1 MQLALAPILRY
12 RRYLAERN
20 EIRPPDGGGYCKVDK
35 VPPPRVFECAV
46 GGAAKGKDGGPS
58 RLPQVDQLVI
68 ASSYNENMDLLKN
81 KMLQWPRRK
90 KMQRNKAASS
100 MDDPFDGDL
109 DVPDYDE
116 IERELFE
123 SEDEDEPV
131 DREPAVDEEPDPP
144 ADDVE
149 CLSSSEVEQVQLV
162 CILFDDKLICESAL
176 LPCPSNNIL
185 HPCGVPMRPVT
196 MSAAEKL
203 EELQK
208 LSATWGDMSRFTPSE
223 VGDLMDATASATETK
238 AYGTDPIELESS
250 DEAAEEADAQ
260 TLTMVAAERAFVHQA
275 PTVDDKAK
283 KGPKGMK
290 PKPKKKVIK
299 PSKAPLKAPR
309 KDEKKDPGKDEKKDE
324 KDDEKMDEKEDE
336 KKDEQPGT
344 VFAGRWAPAFPPA
357 SFRFEAARE
366 AYEQ

>member
-1 MQLALAPILRY
+1 
-12 RRYLAERN
+12 
-20 EIRPPDGGGYCKVDK
+20 
-35 VPPPRVFECAV
+35 
-46 GGAAKGKDGGPS
+46 
-58 RLPQVDQLVI
+58 
-68 ASSYNENMDLLKN
+68 
-81 KMLQWPRRK
+81 
-90 KMQRNKAASS
+90 MQRNKAASS

-203 EELQK
+203 EELLGSSICDFVCFHVAFMCILLRSSRLQK

-223 VGDLMDATASATETK
+223 VGDLMDATDPDPGK
-238 AYGTDPIELESS
+238 ACFGCNLTHWNILCGMLYRAACCYRPSS
-250 DEAAEEADAQ
+250 SSTA
-260 TLTMVAAERAFVHQA
+260 
-275 PTVDDKAK
+275 
-283 KGPKGMK
+283 K
-290 PKPKKKVIK
+290 PKPSRRAPPRPK
-299 PSKAPLKAPR
+299 P
-309 KDEKKDPGKDEKKDE
+309 
-324 KDDEKMDEKEDE
+324 
-336 KKDEQPGT
+336 T
-344 VFAGRWAPAFPPA
+344 VQWLAL
-357 SFRFEAARE
+357 RFE
-366 AYEQ
+366 